1 MVDNGRGHSLTH
13 EGISLHAE
21 GQVSVYLSPPPP
33 ALPAPLSHPTAF
45 AITLSAT
52 TLSIATALSTATATA
67 AALAAA
73 TITATAT
80 IAAAATIATSS
91 STTADR

>member
-1 MVDNGRGHSLTH
+1 MVVNGRGHSLTH

-21 GQVSVYLSPPPP
+21 GQVSVYPSSPPPAPP
-33 ALPAPLSHPTAF
+33 ALLSPPTAF
-45 AITLSAT
+45 AVTLSAT
-52 TLSIATALSTATATA
+52 TLYIAKALSTATATV

-80 IAAAATIATSS
+80 IAAAATIASSS

>member
-1 MVDNGRGHSLTH
+1 MVVNGRGHSLTH

-21 GQVSVYLSPPPP
+21 GQVSVYPSSP
-33 ALPAPLSHPTAF
+33 PTAF
-45 AITLSAT
+45 AVTLSAT
-52 TLSIATALSTATATA
+52 TLYIAKALSTATATV

-80 IAAAATIATSS
+80 IAAAATIASSS